1 MQRIIR
7 RTNIMNHRLNTW
19 LIFLFLTIFTLATI
33 YPVLNILSI
42 SLRTDNAFQSK
53 SLSFWEYDEPYVDQN
68 ENGIRDSDESFTDV
82 NSNGSWDRGSG
93 FQSYKILFTAT
104 PFLRWAWN
112 SFLVT
117 LVVTLTGVVLA
128 STAGYALSRF
138 NFMGKQFTM
147 VSLLTTQMFPAT
159 MLLLPF
165 FILLSKLGLINSYGG
180 LIIIYSST
188 ALPFCIWQMK
198 GYYDTIPP
206 SLEEAARLDGCSRF
220 SAFYR
225 IILPLSAPA
234 LVITALFSFMASW
247 NEYVVAA
254 IVLQDPELY
263 TLPLGLKSFQ
273 ASLSTQW
280 GLYAAAAVLVSIPV
294 AVLFISLAKYLV
306 SGLTMGSVKG

>member
-1 MQRIIR
+1 MK
-7 RTNIMNHRLNTW
+7 NKLKTW
-19 LIFLFLTIFTLATI
+19 LIFSFLTVFTLLTI
-33 YPVLNILSI
+33 YPVLNIISI

-53 SLSFWEYDEPYVDQN
+53 SLSLWQFDEPYSDTNQN
-68 ENGIRDSDESFTDV
+68 EIREADEQFTDI
-82 NSNGSWDRGSG
+82 NDNGSWDKGSS
-93 FQSYKILFTAT
+93 FNSYKTLFTDT
-104 PFLRWAWN
+104 PFLKWVWN

-138 NFMGKQFTM
+138 NFIGKQFTM

-165 FILLSKLGLINSYGG
+165 FILLSKLGLINSYVG
-180 LIIIYSST
+180 LIVIYSST

-206 SLEEAARLDGCSRF
+206 ALEEAARLDGCGRF
-220 SAFYR
+220 AAFYK
-225 IILPLSAPA
+225 IILPLSTPA

-273 ASLSTQW
+273 ASLATQW
-280 GLYAAAAVLVSIPV
+280 GLYAAGAVIVSIPV
-294 AVLFISLAKYLV
+294 TILFISLAKYLV